1 VRQRR
6 RPACKISHYPIYR
19 PAADSELHASGGVLT
34 MSVQWPFIIV
44 SLVRESRLDMPAPVR
59 RKDDVIQI
67 RTSAEAKALLNRAAT
82 LRGQKLSEF
91 MLESARRQAEE
102 TILDQR
108 TFFLDEAAHARFLAL
123 LDSPPRPSAKVRA
136 RFKRKAPWEA

>member
-1 VRQRR
+1 
-6 RPACKISHYPIYR
+6 
-19 PAADSELHASGGVLT
+19 
-34 MSVQWPFIIV
+34 
-44 SLVRESRLDMPAPVR
+44 MPAPAR

-67 RTSAEAKALLNRAAT
+67 RTSAEAKAILNRAAA

-108 TFFLDEAAHARFLAL
+108 TFFLDDGAHARFLAL
-123 LDSPPRPSAKVRA
+123 LDSPPKPSAKARA
-136 RFKRKAPWEA
+136 RLTRKAPWET

>member
-1 VRQRR
+1 
-6 RPACKISHYPIYR
+6 
-19 PAADSELHASGGVLT
+19 
-34 MSVQWPFIIV
+34 
-44 SLVRESRLDMPAPVR
+44 MPTPTR

-67 RTSAEAKALLNRAAT
+67 RASAEAKAILNRAAA

-108 TFFLDEAAHARFLAL
+108 TFFLDDDAHARFLEL
-123 LDSPPRPSAKVRA
+123 LDFSARAIRQSPRPI
-136 RFKRKAPWEA
+136 AP

>member
-1 VRQRR
+1 MR
-6 RPACKISHYPIYR
+6 
-19 PAADSELHASGGVLT
+19 AS
-34 MSVQWPFIIV
+34 
-44 SLVRESRLDMPAPVR
+44 VR

-67 RTSAEAKALLNRAAT
+67 RASAEAKAVLNRAAA

-108 TFFLDEAAHARFLAL
+108 TFFLDDKAHARFAAL
-123 LDSPPRPSAKVRA
+123 LDSPQKPSAKVRG
-136 RFKRKAPWEA
+136 RYNRKPPWAK

>member
-1 VRQRR
+1 
-6 RPACKISHYPIYR
+6 
-19 PAADSELHASGGVLT
+19 
-34 MSVQWPFIIV
+34 
-44 SLVRESRLDMPAPVR
+44 
-59 RKDDVIQI
+59 
-67 RTSAEAKALLNRAAT
+67 

-108 TFFLDEAAHARFLAL
+108 TFFLDDKAHARFLAL
-123 LDSPPRPSAKVRA
+123 LDAPPRASAKVRA